1 MLTVLGLTDAE
12 QALYELLLARPS
24 VTEAE
29 LGPLL
34 EAARAQAGPGTGAG
48 TQGATA
54 ARTEDPGTG
63 AAPGAAPWAGSAPGT
78 AVRAR
83 LRRLEQLGLL
93 ARLPED
99 PPRYVVAP
107 PGEALDEA
115 LIARDREL
123 AAARRR
129 VAELTARAAR
139 PPTVTDPLDLVEIA
153 HGPEAVTRWHDR
165 LQRGARKEIRA
176 FDSPPYINDHH
187 ANPLELEQLRR
198 GIRYRAIYDRR
209 ALGLPGGV
217 AFLDDFTAAGEIAR
231 VVDDV
236 PIKLV
241 LSDEPLAM
249 LPLREAAARGAWL
262 IVHGSVL
269 YDGLSA
275 LFETY
280 WERALP
286 LRFASGR
293 GDGPRDGPS
302 LLDRAL
308 LTLLTAG
315 HTEDAIAEHLGW
327 HKQTV
332 RRHLT
337 DLMRRL
343 DATSRFQ
350 AGYQAVR
357 RGWLR
362 PDDEAHP
369 SAEAAA
375 LGAPATAPGGPRG
388 AAGVRPHGATPGGA
402 ARAGR

>member
-1 MLTVLGLTDAE
+1 MLNVLGLTAAE
-12 QALYELLLARPS
+12 QALYELLLTRPS

-29 LGPLL
+29 LGPPP
-34 EAARAQAGPGTGAG
+34 EAAGAEGGAGAEAGTGASAGAG
-48 TQGATA
+48 TEAGTA
-54 ARTEDPGTG
+54 AG
-63 AAPGAAPWAGSAPGT
+63 AEAAAGAAPGT

-83 LRRLEQLGLL
+83 LRRLEQLGLV

-107 PGEALDEA
+107 PGDALDEV
-115 LIARDREL
+115 LFARDREL
-123 AAARRR
+123 AAARSR

-153 HGPEAVTRWHDR
+153 HGPEAVTRWHER

-217 AFLDDFTAAGEIAR
+217 AFLDDFTSAGEIAR
-231 VVDDV
+231 VVTDV

-249 LPLREAAARGAWL
+249 LPLREAAARGDWL

-286 LRFASGR
+286 LRFATGP
-293 GDGPRDGPS
+293 GDGPQDGPS
-302 LLDRAL
+302 PLDRAL

-315 HTEDAIAEHLGW
+315 HTEDVIAEHLGW

-332 RRHLT
+332 RRHLA

-362 PDDEAHP
+362 PDHEA
-369 SAEAAA
+369 
-375 LGAPATAPGGPRG
+375 
-388 AAGVRPHGATPGGA
+388 PGGA
-402 ARAGR
+402 ADAGH